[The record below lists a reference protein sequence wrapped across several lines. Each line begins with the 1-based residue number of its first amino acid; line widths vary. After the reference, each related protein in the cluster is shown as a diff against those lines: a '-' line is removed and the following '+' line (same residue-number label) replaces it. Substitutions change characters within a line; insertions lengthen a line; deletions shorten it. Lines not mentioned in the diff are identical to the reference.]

1 MLSSSAIESNL
12 NGSSITFP
20 SISIPKGELLLL
32 KGYSGSG
39 KSTFL
44 HSIAGLVPLL
54 KGHIRIKGHG
64 EISENIVPKNW
75 RNNAVT
81 IIPQRPLFWQSLTV
95 IENIKLC
102 EWSKGIES
110 GHSEYI
116 LEKLGIIDLSKRAVN
131 KLSLGQQQRL
141 SAARALMSKA
151 PVVLA
156 DEPTAA
162 LDEQNTHIMMD
173 LLKEHQSK
181 TGCSILVS
189 SHDNRL
195 DSIADQMVKLQ

>member
-1 MLSSSAIESNL
+1 MLSSSIIESNL
-12 NGSSITFP
+12 NGSSIIFP
-20 SISIPKGELLLL
+20 SITIPKGELLLL
-32 KGYSGSG
+32 KGKSGSG

-44 HSIAGLVPLL
+44 HSVAGLVPLL
-54 KGHIRIKGHG
+54 RGHIKIEGHG
-64 EISENIVPKNW
+64 EISKNIVPKNW
-75 RNNAVT
+75 RKNALT

-95 IENIKLC
+95 EENIRLS
-102 EWSKGIES
+102 EWSKDIES
-110 GHSEYI
+110 ENIEYI
-116 LEKLGIIDLSKRAVN
+116 LEKLGIIDLSKKAVN

-141 SAARALMSKA
+141 SAARALISKV

-162 LDEQNTHIMMD
+162 LDEENTNTLIN
-173 LLKEHQSK
+173 LFKEHQSE

-195 DSIADQMVKLQ
+195 DSIADQIVIL

>member
-1 MLSSSAIESNL
+1 MLTSSIIESNL
-12 NGSSITFP
+12 KGSSITFP
-20 SISIPKGELLLL
+20 GITIPKGELLLL
-32 KGYSGSG
+32 KGNSGVG

-54 KGHIRIKGHG
+54 RGHIKIEGHG
-64 EISENIVPKNW
+64 EISKNIVPKNW
-75 RNNAVT
+75 RKNAVT

-95 IENIKLC
+95 KENIKLG

-110 GHSEYI
+110 ENSEYI
-116 LEKLGIIDLSKRAVN
+116 LEKLGIADLSKKAVN

-141 SAARALMSKA
+141 SVARALLSKV
-151 PVVLA
+151 PLVLA

-162 LDEQNTHIMMD
+162 LDEENTSI
-173 LLKEHQSK
+173 LLKLFKEHQ
-181 TGCSILVS
+181 TETRCSILVS

-195 DSIADQMVKLQ
+195 DSIADQIVIL

>member
-1 MLSSSAIESNL
+1 MLTSSIIESNL
-12 NGSSITFP
+12 KGSSITFP
-20 SISIPKGELLLL
+20 GITIPKGELLLL
-32 KGYSGSG
+32 KGNSGIG

-54 KGHIRIKGHG
+54 RGHIKIEGHG
-64 EISENIVPKNW
+64 EISKNIVPKNW
-75 RNNAVT
+75 RKNAVT

-95 IENIKLC
+95 KENIKLG

-110 GHSEYI
+110 ENSEYI
-116 LEKLGIIDLSKRAVN
+116 LEKLGIADLSKKAVN

-141 SAARALMSKA
+141 SVARALLSKV
-151 PVVLA
+151 PLVLA

-162 LDEQNTHIMMD
+162 LDEENTSN
-173 LLKEHQSK
+173 LLKLFKEHQ
-181 TGCSILVS
+181 TETRCSILVS

-195 DSIADQMVKLQ
+195 DSIADQIVIL

>member
-1 MLSSSAIESNL
+1 MLTSSIIESNL
-12 NGSSITFP
+12 KGSSITFP
-20 SISIPKGELLLL
+20 GITIPKGELLLL
-32 KGYSGSG
+32 KGNSGIG

-54 KGHIRIKGHG
+54 RGHIKIEGHG
-64 EISENIVPKNW
+64 EISKNIVPKNW
-75 RNNAVT
+75 RKNAVT

-95 IENIKLC
+95 KENIKLG

-110 GHSEYI
+110 ENSEYI
-116 LEKLGIIDLSKRAVN
+116 LEKLGIADLSKKAVN

-141 SAARALMSKA
+141 SVARALLSKV
-151 PVVLA
+151 PLVLA

-162 LDEQNTHIMMD
+162 LDEENTST
-173 LLKEHQSK
+173 LLKLFKEHQ
-181 TGCSILVS
+181 TETRCSILVS

-195 DSIADQMVKLQ
+195 DSIADQTVIL

>member
-1 MLSSSAIESNL
+1 MLTSSLIESNL
-12 NGSSITFP
+12 NSSSITFP
-20 SISIPKGELLLL
+20 GITIPKGELLLL
-32 KGYSGSG
+32 KGNSGKG

-54 KGHIRIKGHG
+54 RGHIKIEGHG
-64 EISENIVPKNW
+64 EISKNIVPKNW
-75 RNNAVT
+75 RKNAVT

-95 IENIKLC
+95 KENIKLG

-110 GHSEYI
+110 ENSEYI
-116 LEKLGIIDLSKRAVN
+116 LEKLGIADLSKKAVN

-141 SAARALMSKA
+141 SVARALLSKV

-162 LDEQNTHIMMD
+162 LDEENTSN
-173 LLKEHQSK
+173 LLKLFKEHQ
-181 TGCSILVS
+181 TETRCSILVS

-195 DSIADQMVKLQ
+195 DSIADQIVIL

>member
-1 MLSSSAIESNL
+1 MLTSSIIESNL
-12 NGSSITFP
+12 NSSSITFP
-20 SISIPKGELLLL
+20 GITIPKGELLLL
-32 KGYSGSG
+32 KGNSGKG

-54 KGHIRIKGHG
+54 RGHIKIEGHG
-64 EISENIVPKNW
+64 EISKNIVPKNW
-75 RNNAVT
+75 RKNAVT

-95 IENIKLC
+95 KENIKLG

-110 GHSEYI
+110 ENSEYI
-116 LEKLGIIDLSKRAVN
+116 LEKLGIADLSKKAVN

-141 SAARALMSKA
+141 SVARALLSKV
-151 PVVLA
+151 PLVLA

-162 LDEQNTHIMMD
+162 LDEENTST
-173 LLKEHQSK
+173 LLKLFKEHQTE

-195 DSIADQMVKLQ
+195 DSIADQIVIL

>member
-1 MLSSSAIESNL
+1 MLTSSIIESNL
-12 NGSSITFP
+12 KGSSITFP
-20 SISIPKGELLLL
+20 GITIPKGELLLL
-32 KGYSGSG
+32 KGNSGIG

-54 KGHIRIKGHG
+54 RGHIKIEGHG
-64 EISENIVPKNW
+64 EISKNIVPKNW
-75 RNNAVT
+75 RKNAVT

-95 IENIKLC
+95 KENIKLG

-110 GHSEYI
+110 ENSEYI
-116 LEKLGIIDLSKRAVN
+116 LEKLGIADLSKKAVN

-141 SAARALMSKA
+141 SVARALLSKV
-151 PVVLA
+151 PLVLA

-162 LDEQNTHIMMD
+162 LDEENTST
-173 LLKEHQSK
+173 LLKLFKEHQTE

-195 DSIADQMVKLQ
+195 DSIADQIVIL

>member
-1 MLSSSAIESNL
+1 MLSSSIIESNL
-12 NGSSITFP
+12 NGSSIIFP
-20 SISIPKGELLLL
+20 SITIPKGELLLL
-32 KGYSGSG
+32 KGKSGSG

-44 HSIAGLVPLL
+44 HSVAGLVPLL
-54 KGHIRIKGHG
+54 RGNIKIEGHG
-64 EISENIVPKNW
+64 EISKNIVPKNW
-75 RNNAVT
+75 RKNALT

-95 IENIKLC
+95 EENIKLS
-102 EWSKGIES
+102 EWSKDIES
-110 GHSEYI
+110 ENIEYI
-116 LEKLGIIDLSKRAVN
+116 LEKLGIIDLSKKAVN

-141 SAARALMSKA
+141 SAARALISKV

-162 LDEQNTHIMMD
+162 LDEENTNTLMN
-173 LLKEHQSK
+173 LFKEHQSE

-195 DSIADQMVKLQ
+195 DSIADQIVIL

>member
-1 MLSSSAIESNL
+1 MLTSSIIESNL

-20 SISIPKGELLLL
+20 GISIPKGELLLL
-32 KGYSGSG
+32 KGNSGKG

-54 KGHIRIKGHG
+54 RGYIKIEGHG
-64 EISENIVPKNW
+64 EISKNIVPKNW
-75 RNNAVT
+75 RKNAVT

-95 IENIKLC
+95 KENIKLG

-110 GHSEYI
+110 ENSEYI
-116 LEKLGIIDLSKRAVN
+116 LEKLGIADLSKKAVN

-141 SAARALMSKA
+141 SVARALLSKV
-151 PVVLA
+151 PLVLA

-162 LDEQNTHIMMD
+162 LDEENTSI
-173 LLKEHQSK
+173 LLKLFKEHQ
-181 TGCSILVS
+181 TETRCSILVS

-195 DSIADQMVKLQ
+195 DSIADQIVIL

>member
-1 MLSSSAIESNL
+1 MLTSSIIESNL
-12 NGSSITFP
+12 NSSSITFP
-20 SISIPKGELLLL
+20 GITIPKGELLLL
-32 KGYSGSG
+32 KGNSGKG

-54 KGHIRIKGHG
+54 RGHIKIEGHG
-64 EISENIVPKNW
+64 EISKNIVPKNW
-75 RNNAVT
+75 RKNAVT

-95 IENIKLC
+95 KENIKLG

-110 GHSEYI
+110 ENSEYI
-116 LEKLGIIDLSKRAVN
+116 LEKLGIADLSKKAVN

-141 SAARALMSKA
+141 SVARALLSKV

-162 LDEQNTHIMMD
+162 LDEENTSN
-173 LLKEHQSK
+173 LLKLFKEHQ
-181 TGCSILVS
+181 TETRCSILVS

-195 DSIADQMVKLQ
+195 DSIADQIVIL

>member
-1 MLSSSAIESNL
+1 MLTSSIIESNL

-20 SISIPKGELLLL
+20 GISIPKGELLLL
-32 KGYSGSG
+32 KGNSGKG

-54 KGHIRIKGHG
+54 RGYIKIEGHG
-64 EISENIVPKNW
+64 EISKNIVPKNW
-75 RNNAVT
+75 RKNAVT

-95 IENIKLC
+95 KENIKLG

-110 GHSEYI
+110 ENSEYI
-116 LEKLGIIDLSKRAVN
+116 LEKLGIADLSKKSVN

-141 SAARALMSKA
+141 SVARALLSKV
-151 PVVLA
+151 PLVLA

-162 LDEQNTHIMMD
+162 LDEENTSI
-173 LLKEHQSK
+173 LLKLFKEHQ
-181 TGCSILVS
+181 TETRCSILVS

-195 DSIADQMVKLQ
+195 DSIADQIVIL

>member
-1 MLSSSAIESNL
+1 MLSSSIIESNL
-12 NGSSITFP
+12 NGSSIIFP
-20 SISIPKGELLLL
+20 SITIPKGELLLL
-32 KGYSGSG
+32 KGKSGSG

-54 KGHIRIKGHG
+54 RGHIKIESHG
-64 EISENIVPKNW
+64 EISKNIVPKNW
-75 RNNAVT
+75 RKNAVT

-95 IENIKLC
+95 EENIKLS
-102 EWSKGIES
+102 EWSKDIES
-110 GHSEYI
+110 ENIEYI
-116 LEKLGIIDLSKRAVN
+116 LEKLGIIDLSKKAVN

-141 SAARALMSKA
+141 SAARALISKV

-162 LDEQNTHIMMD
+162 LDEENTNTLMN
-173 LLKEHQSK
+173 LFKEHQSE

-195 DSIADQMVKLQ
+195 DSIADQIVIL

>member
-1 MLSSSAIESNL
+1 MLTSSIIESNL
-12 NGSSITFP
+12 KGSSITFP
-20 SISIPKGELLLL
+20 GITIPKGELLLL
-32 KGYSGSG
+32 KGNSGIG

-54 KGHIRIKGHG
+54 RGHIKIEGHG
-64 EISENIVPKNW
+64 EISKNIVPKNW
-75 RNNAVT
+75 RKNAVT

-95 IENIKLC
+95 KENIKLG

-110 GHSEYI
+110 ENSEYI
-116 LEKLGIIDLSKRAVN
+116 LEKLGIADLSKKAVN

-141 SAARALMSKA
+141 SVARALLSKV
-151 PVVLA
+151 PLVLA

-162 LDEQNTHIMMD
+162 LDEENTST
-173 LLKEHQSK
+173 LLKLFKEHQTE

-195 DSIADQMVKLQ
+195 DSISDQIVIL

>member
-1 MLSSSAIESNL
+1 MLTSSIIESNL
-12 NGSSITFP
+12 SSSSITFP
-20 SISIPKGELLLL
+20 GITIPKGELLLL
-32 KGYSGSG
+32 KGNSGKG

-54 KGHIRIKGHG
+54 RGHIKIEGHG
-64 EISENIVPKNW
+64 EISKNIVPKNW
-75 RNNAVT
+75 RKNAVT

-95 IENIKLC
+95 KENIKLG

-110 GHSEYI
+110 ENSEYI
-116 LEKLGIIDLSKRAVN
+116 LEKLGIADLSKKAVN

-141 SAARALMSKA
+141 SVARALLSKV

-162 LDEQNTHIMMD
+162 LDEENTSN
-173 LLKEHQSK
+173 LLKLFKEHQ
-181 TGCSILVS
+181 TETRCSILVS

-195 DSIADQMVKLQ
+195 DSIADQIVIL

>member
-1 MLSSSAIESNL
+1 MLTSSIIESNL
-12 NGSSITFP
+12 KGSSITFP
-20 SISIPKGELLLL
+20 GITIPKGELLLL
-32 KGYSGSG
+32 KGNSGKG

-54 KGHIRIKGHG
+54 RGHIKIEGHG
-64 EISENIVPKNW
+64 EISKNIVPKNW
-75 RNNAVT
+75 RKNAVT

-95 IENIKLC
+95 KENIKLG

-110 GHSEYI
+110 ENSEYI
-116 LEKLGIIDLSKRAVN
+116 LEKLGIADLSKKAVN

-141 SAARALMSKA
+141 SVARALLSKV
-151 PVVLA
+151 PLVLA

-162 LDEQNTHIMMD
+162 LDEENTST
-173 LLKEHQSK
+173 LLKLFKEHQ
-181 TGCSILVS
+181 TETRCSILVS

-195 DSIADQMVKLQ
+195 DSIADQIVIL

>member
-1 MLSSSAIESNL
+1 MLTSSIIESNL
-12 NGSSITFP
+12 KGSSITFP
-20 SISIPKGELLLL
+20 GITIPKGELLLL
-32 KGYSGSG
+32 KGNSGVG

-54 KGHIRIKGHG
+54 RGHIKIEGHG
-64 EISENIVPKNW
+64 EISKNIVPKNW
-75 RNNAVT
+75 RKNAIT

-95 IENIKLC
+95 KENIKLG

-110 GHSEYI
+110 ENSEYI
-116 LEKLGIIDLSKRAVN
+116 LEKLGIADLSKKAVN

-141 SAARALMSKA
+141 SVARALLSKV
-151 PVVLA
+151 PLVLA

-162 LDEQNTHIMMD
+162 LDEENTSI
-173 LLKEHQSK
+173 LLKLFKEHQ
-181 TGCSILVS
+181 TETRCSILVS

-195 DSIADQMVKLQ
+195 DSIADQIVIL

>member
-1 MLSSSAIESNL
+1 MLTSSIIESNL
-12 NGSSITFP
+12 KGSSITFP
-20 SISIPKGELLLL
+20 GITIPKGELLLL
-32 KGYSGSG
+32 KGNSGVG

-54 KGHIRIKGHG
+54 RGHIKIEGHG
-64 EISENIVPKNW
+64 EISKNIVPKNW
-75 RNNAVT
+75 RKNAVT

-95 IENIKLC
+95 KENIKLG

-110 GHSEYI
+110 ENSEYI
-116 LEKLGIIDLSKRAVN
+116 LEKLGIADLSKKAVN

-141 SAARALMSKA
+141 SVARALLSKV
-151 PVVLA
+151 PLVLA

-162 LDEQNTHIMMD
+162 LDEENTST
-173 LLKEHQSK
+173 LLKLFKEHQ
-181 TGCSILVS
+181 TETRCSILVS

-195 DSIADQMVKLQ
+195 DSIADQIVIL

>member
-1 MLSSSAIESNL
+1 MLTSSLIESNL
-12 NGSSITFP
+12 NSSSITFP
-20 SISIPKGELLLL
+20 GITIPKGELLLL
-32 KGYSGSG
+32 KGNSGKG

-54 KGHIRIKGHG
+54 RGYIKIEGHG
-64 EISENIVPKNW
+64 EISKNIVPENW
-75 RNNAVT
+75 RKNAVT

-95 IENIKLC
+95 KENIKLG

-110 GHSEYI
+110 ENSEYI
-116 LEKLGIIDLSKRAVN
+116 LEKLGIADLSKKAVN

-141 SAARALMSKA
+141 SVARALLSKV

-162 LDEQNTHIMMD
+162 LDEENTSN
-173 LLKEHQSK
+173 LLKLFKEHQ
-181 TGCSILVS
+181 TETRCSILVS

-195 DSIADQMVKLQ
+195 DSIADQIVIL

>member
-1 MLSSSAIESNL
+1 MLSSSIIESNL
-12 NGSSITFP
+12 NGSSIIFP
-20 SISIPKGELLLL
+20 SITIPKGELLLL
-32 KGYSGSG
+32 KGKSGSG

-54 KGHIRIKGHG
+54 RGHIKIEGHG
-64 EISENIVPKNW
+64 EISKNIVPKNW
-75 RNNAVT
+75 RKNALT

-95 IENIKLC
+95 EENIKLS
-102 EWSKGIES
+102 EWSKDIES
-110 GHSEYI
+110 ENIEYI
-116 LEKLGIIDLSKRAVN
+116 LEKLGIIDLSKKAVN

-141 SAARALMSKA
+141 SAARALISKV

-162 LDEQNTHIMMD
+162 LDEENTNTLMN
-173 LLKEHQSK
+173 LFKEHQSE

-195 DSIADQMVKLQ
+195 DSIADQIVIL

>member
-1 MLSSSAIESNL
+1 MLSSSIIESNL
-12 NGSSITFP
+12 NGSSIIFP
-20 SISIPKGELLLL
+20 SITIPKGELLLL
-32 KGYSGSG
+32 KGKSGSG

-44 HSIAGLVPLL
+44 HSVAGLVPLL
-54 KGHIRIKGHG
+54 RGNIKIEGHG
-64 EISENIVPKNW
+64 EISKNIVPKNW
-75 RNNAVT
+75 RKNALT

-95 IENIKLC
+95 EENIKLS
-102 EWSKGIES
+102 EWSKDIES
-110 GHSEYI
+110 ENIEYI
-116 LEKLGIIDLSKRAVN
+116 LEKLGIIDLSKKAVN

-141 SAARALMSKA
+141 SAARALISKV

-162 LDEQNTHIMMD
+162 LDEENTNTLIN
-173 LLKEHQSK
+173 LFKEHQSE

-195 DSIADQMVKLQ
+195 DSIADQIVIL

>member
-1 MLSSSAIESNL
+1 MLTSSIIESNL
-12 NGSSITFP
+12 NSSSITFP
-20 SISIPKGELLLL
+20 GITIPKGELLLL
-32 KGYSGSG
+32 KGNSGKG

-54 KGHIRIKGHG
+54 RGHIKIEGHG
-64 EISENIVPKNW
+64 EISKNIVPKNW
-75 RNNAVT
+75 RKNAVT

-95 IENIKLC
+95 KENIKLG

-110 GHSEYI
+110 ENSEYI
-116 LEKLGIIDLSKRAVN
+116 LEKLGIADLSKKAVN

-141 SAARALMSKA
+141 SVARALLSKV

-162 LDEQNTHIMMD
+162 LDEENTSI
-173 LLKEHQSK
+173 LLKLFKEHQ
-181 TGCSILVS
+181 TETRCSILVS

-195 DSIADQMVKLQ
+195 DSIADQIVIL

>member
-1 MLSSSAIESNL
+1 MLTSSIIESNL
-12 NGSSITFP
+12 KGSSITFP
-20 SISIPKGELLLL
+20 GITIPKGELLLL
-32 KGYSGSG
+32 KGNSGIG

-54 KGHIRIKGHG
+54 RGHIKIEGHG
-64 EISENIVPKNW
+64 EISKNIVPKNW
-75 RNNAVT
+75 RKNAVT

-95 IENIKLC
+95 KENIKLG

-110 GHSEYI
+110 ENSEYI
-116 LEKLGIIDLSKRAVN
+116 LEKLGIADLSKKAVN

-141 SAARALMSKA
+141 SVAKALLSKV
-151 PVVLA
+151 PLVLA

-162 LDEQNTHIMMD
+162 LDEENTST
-173 LLKEHQSK
+173 LLKLFKEHQTE

-195 DSIADQMVKLQ
+195 DSIADQIVIL

>member
-1 MLSSSAIESNL
+1 MLSSSIIESNL
-12 NGSSITFP
+12 NGSSIIFP
-20 SISIPKGELLLL
+20 SITIPKGELLLL
-32 KGYSGSG
+32 KGKSGSG

-54 KGHIRIKGHG
+54 RGHIKIESHG
-64 EISENIVPKNW
+64 EISKNIVPKNW
-75 RNNAVT
+75 RKNALT

-95 IENIKLC
+95 EENIKLS
-102 EWSKGIES
+102 EWSKDIES
-110 GHSEYI
+110 ENIEYI
-116 LEKLGIIDLSKRAVN
+116 LEKLGIIDLSKKAVN

-141 SAARALMSKA
+141 SAARALISKV

-162 LDEQNTHIMMD
+162 LDEENTNTLMN
-173 LLKEHQSK
+173 LFKEHQSE

-195 DSIADQMVKLQ
+195 DSIADQIVIL

>member
-75 RNNAVT
+75 RNNAIT
-81 IIPQRPLFWQSLTV
+81 IIPYSRK
-95 IENIKLC
+95 IE
-102 EWSKGIES
+102 
-110 GHSEYI
+110 
-116 LEKLGIIDLSKRAVN
+116 
-131 KLSLGQQQRL
+131 
-141 SAARALMSKA
+141 
-151 PVVLA
+151 
-156 DEPTAA
+156 
-162 LDEQNTHIMMD
+162 
-173 LLKEHQSK
+173 
-181 TGCSILVS
+181 
-189 SHDNRL
+189 
-195 DSIADQMVKLQ
+195 